1 MTRPS
6 FVCPFSLNKLALGSD
21 SRAFVGFTA
30 ATGARFQKHDILNLR
45 FSVGTCPYDC
55 NLQGKCVEGEC
66 VCESLYVAHI
76 HASYGHK
83 MFDIVIVAHNV
94 A

>member
-30 ATGARFQKHDILNLR
+30 ATGARFQKHDIQNLR
-45 FSVGTCPYDC
+45 FTVGTCPYDC

-66 VCESLYVAHI
+66 VCESLYVTRSPSMHLVA
-76 HASYGHK
+76 
-83 MFDIVIVAHNV
+83 IVATFQFIF
-94 A
+94 